1 MNTLDILSIFG
12 GILGLIVI
20 SMLLYFNSSISIILI
35 DIVILVV
42 ILVLYIIYIV
52 KDDKL
57 EKIKTDLD
65 DKYITINEKINSLN
79 REYNKL

>member
-1 MNTLDILSIFG
+1 MNTLYILSIFG